1 MKEATMG
8 FFRKK
13 ADPISERA
21 KALQQEIA
29 ALESQIK
36 KLSSQAGQENVVST
50 LDHISVAPEPIPIA
64 PRQPISVAEPVFEE
78 IEPAVKL
85 QPEPIVVP
93 QIYNEHGVR
102 KFDLPAALRK
112 LTGTVQGQAPANAKL
127 VTFLAAGS
135 IKGLQPLRYEKRVAR
150 NRFIFLSIFLA
161 LILWGVLTVFLRQH

>member
-1 MKEATMG
+1 MG
-8 FFRKK
+8 LFRKK

-29 ALESQIK
+29 ALESQIQ
-36 KLSSQAGQENVVST
+36 KLSVQVEQRDVLAELDASPLHDEVSVLT
-50 LDHISVAPEPIPIA
+50 STKSTA
-64 PRQPISVAEPVFEE
+64 VAEPVFEE
-78 IEPAVKL
+78 MEPVVKL
-85 QPEPIVVP
+85 QPEPIVAP

-102 KFDLPAALRK
+102 KFDLPGALRR
-112 LTGTVQGQAPANAKL
+112 LQGSVRGQTPTNPKL

-150 NRFIFLSIFLA
+150 NRFIFLSVFLL